1 MKRDGWIAVGAL
13 AVALSVSMQAAG
25 LETLHRSCAIS
36 ASEHEGKFRLR
47 IMDEGCKD
55 DDHCNNFSD
64 DSVSPLAGITLGDL
78 GREGAQITATLS
90 AEAGKLECAGT
101 VHEAV
106 LRGAATFTPDAAFVD
121 RMSRMGYSELDSEK
135 LETYTLFDIGTA
147 WVESLKKAGIG
158 GLNVDNFIALKIF
171 KVDAAY
177 VAGITSL
184 GYETPDA
191 DKLVGLK
198 VQGVNAEGVKEI
210 RALGYKPTLDELV
223 QIRIFKITPEFIK
236 RMQTR
241 GLHDLTIAK
250 LVQIKIFKLDE

>member
-1 MKRDGWIAVGAL
+1 MKRNGWILTAALMTALGA
-13 AVALSVSMQAAG
+13 SMQAAG

-36 ASEHEGKFRLR
+36 ASEHEGKFELR
-47 IMDEGCKD
+47 IMDAGCKD
-55 DDHCNNFSD
+55 DEHCNNFSD
-64 DSVSPLAGITLGDL
+64 DRVSRLAGITLGDL
-78 GREGAQITATLS
+78 GRDGAQLTATMS
-90 AEAGKLECAGT
+90 AEAGKLVCAGT
-101 VHEAV
+101 VHEGV
-106 LRGAATFTPDAAFVD
+106 LRGEATFTPDAGFAA
-121 RMSRMGYSELDSEK
+121 RMSGMGYSGLDSEK

-158 GLNVDNFIALKIF
+158 GLNADNFIALKIF

-177 VAGITSL
+177 VSDIKAL

-198 VQGVNAEGVKEI
+198 VQGVNAEEVKEI

-223 QIRIFKITPEFIK
+223 QIRIFKITPDFIK
-236 RMQTR
+236 RMQSR